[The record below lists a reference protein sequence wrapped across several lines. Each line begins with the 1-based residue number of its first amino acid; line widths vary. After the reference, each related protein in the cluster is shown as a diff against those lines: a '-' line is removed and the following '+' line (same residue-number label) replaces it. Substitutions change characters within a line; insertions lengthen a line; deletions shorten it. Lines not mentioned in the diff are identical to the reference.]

1 MLECLEKGE
10 VYESEIFQL
19 IFRFL
24 EENDCF
30 IDIGAHIG
38 YYSVLA
44 AKIVGSK
51 GKVFAFEPELSNYQ
65 KTLENITLNHLNN
78 IKLFNLA
85 VGSETKE
92 TQIFFNQDNDGGH
105 ALWDVGKHPFNKKS
119 LNNQIMQNTQ
129 LSTLDNILSQ
139 AGNITNL
146 KIIKIDTEGAELD
159 VIKGA
164 VNTIGKYNVPY
175 IICEINRF
183 GLQQMGTNETEL
195 REFMNSLGY
204 ETYLLTSNSSNQ
216 LVKLPIGNYYQTS
229 HVFNVLFTRQI
240 L

>member
-1 MLECLEKGE
+1 M
-10 VYESEIFQL
+10 
-19 IFRFL
+19 
-24 EENDCF
+24 
-30 IDIGAHIG
+30 
-38 YYSVLA
+38 
-44 AKIVGSK
+44 
-51 GKVFAFEPELSNYQ
+51 
-65 KTLENITLNHLNN
+65 
-78 IKLFNLA
+78 
-85 VGSETKE
+85 GSETKQ
-92 TQIFFNQDNDGGH
+92 TQIFVNQDNDGGH

-129 LSTLDNILSQ
+129 LSTLGNILRQ

-146 KIIKIDTEGAELD
+146 KIIKLDTEGAELD
-159 VIKGA
+159 VTKGA

>member
-1 MLECLEKGE
+1 M
-10 VYESEIFQL
+10 
-19 IFRFL
+19 
-24 EENDCF
+24 
-30 IDIGAHIG
+30 
-38 YYSVLA
+38 
-44 AKIVGSK
+44 
-51 GKVFAFEPELSNYQ
+51 
-65 KTLENITLNHLNN
+65 
-78 IKLFNLA
+78 
-85 VGSETKE
+85 GSETKQ
-92 TQIFFNQDNDGGH
+92 TQIFVNQDNDGGH

-139 AGNITNL
+139 AENITNL